1 VNLYPHQNT
10 PQYQLEPYKGIN
22 SRYQCPACGRAKQFT
37 RYIHTETLQH
47 LSDYTG
53 KCNRMDKCGY
63 HYTPK
68 QYFID
73 NPLLGLH
80 SPTPLPQYAHN
91 NGGNQ
96 PKNTALQHRNTT
108 LPPVKTGA
116 TVFDTIPQGLY
127 YQTLRQYHQN
137 NFALGLEK
145 LFGTAKTIEL
155 INQFD
160 IGTAKH
166 PDNGTIFWQVD
177 AENKVRTGKVMVY
190 GADTLKRVKN
200 KPLPTGQQGI
210 ETQKQCGVEAPQRPI
225 ATPVVDWVHS
235 RLKREGRLNGYVL
248 QQCLFGLR
256 QLNTSIKHIPIAI
269 VESEK
274 TAIVA
279 SVYMPGL
286 VWMATGGA
294 QNLNNSLLQPLQG
307 RKIILF
313 PDVNQHGYWAAKAAT
328 ISRQLN
334 INITVSDFMEINAT
348 VEMKANGA
356 DLADVLI
363 KRDSDTGLA
372 LTDFNY
378 PMLWCIE

>member
-1 VNLYPHQNT
+1 VNTYPHQNT

-22 SRYQCPACGRAKQFT
+22 SRYQCPACGKAKQFT
-37 RYIHTETLQH
+37 RYIHTETLQY
-47 LSDYTG
+47 LSNNTG

-68 QYFID
+68 QYFTD
-73 NPLLGLH
+73 NPTIQQPTNTRASNSPDKYSNKNNNVLLQ
-80 SPTPLPQYAHN
+80 T
-91 NGGNQ
+91 GGSRINPNQ
-96 PKNTALQHRNTT
+96 PTINTH
-108 LPPVKTGA
+108 
-116 TVFDTIPQGLY
+116 FDIVPNSLY
-127 YQTLRQYHQN
+127 QQSLKQYHQN
-137 NFALGLEK
+137 NFTLGLEK

-177 AENKVRTGKVMVY
+177 KENKVRTGKIMLY
-190 GADTLKRVKN
+190 DTDTLKRYKN
-200 KPLPTGQQGI
+200 ITKQGI
-210 ETQKQCGVEAPQRPI
+210 ETKTNKQQQRVV
-225 ATPVVDWVHS
+225 APVVDWVHS
-235 RLKREGRLNGYVL
+235 RLKREGYIKDFVL

-256 QLNTSIKHIPIAI
+256 QLNTSSQHIPIAV

-294 QNLNNSLLQPLQG
+294 QNLNNTLLQPLQG
-307 RKIILF
+307 RKVILF
-313 PDVNQHGYWAAKAAT
+313 PDVNQYQHWQTKANT
-328 ISRQLN
+328 IQQHLN
-334 INITVSDFMEINAT
+334 MNITVSDFMETKAT
-348 VEMKANGA
+348 AEMKANGA

-363 KRDSDTGLA
+363 KRDVYTGLA
-372 LTDFNY
+372 LTDYDY
-378 PMLWCIE
+378 PVMWG